1 MASFCAFLANGEYYR
16 ERFEPLYIDVHPWT
30 RINREIPHGLTFSD
44 ASPSYSSF
52 LESRLRNHR
61 AFDSSES
68 LDKPKPWYS
77 ASTVKKVPTENKNLK
92 KVISPFYTIT
102 DDDSQKY
109 KDMVM
114 KSGVPY
120 CQEIKTKRGDKTSDS
135 KDTTVCYKC
144 KNPKNGATYEQCSY
158 HSQPLTDSSNIEEIP
173 VASPGL
179 RNRRS
184 NIDEASS
191 GFKDSGDY
199 GRHSPYRFSEKL
211 FSDVTDEVPPEY
223 KNENE
228 KCEKVEKDSMM
239 CMVCRDT
246 KSNAKYEQCSY
257 VGKPSEKE
265 HAHQAESSSLKD
277 LKTRSE
283 KEDEEDI
290 GKRSSREY
298 SKSDEPDKEYSSYDD
313 KEEPKRSS
321 REEGKETSN
330 TCKKVQKGSK
340 TCTVCKDPKTGGNYE
355 RCSYSYEPDDKVYK
369 YSRSKSFGYPSS
381 SSKDNDKKNYKEDK
395 SQEEESRSEPEDY
408 SKDYTIPESYYEKS
422 QSSPPSFHFKDDE
435 SRSNYGQYGSSRG
448 SESPSDE
455 VGSPSGYEKSKLES
469 QRVAESIEPSHCKE
483 VERDSMTC
491 KVCKDPK
498 TGSNS
503 EQCSYKYQPN
513 DKSYSY
519 SRSKSFGSPTEP
531 QDRSYDESEKKE
543 SKEPYESRDYDSSSE
558 EKANRDSRR
567 EFSASGEP
575 RSGESRDQSASSAPK
590 KSDFYDAFKKK
601 AEIQKVLRE
610 FQKEDRSNCKKL
622 MRGRMTCYQCV
633 DEKGFQKEECAFV
646 TSDEPIE
653 EKPDH
658 RETREHRAEPT
669 KKIPRSIEDGSHD
682 FFVEPE
688 AAASEKAEA
697 RKQSNSERSSE
708 EVEKDSKEAEP
719 YEYVA
724 ETRPVFDKILGFTLP
739 AYMLSTSEHEDE
751 FDKILTSG
759 ST

>member
-1 MASFCAFLANGEYYR
+1 TCLILAILCAILANGEYYN
-16 ERFEPLYIDVHPWT
+16 ERFEPLHTDVYPWT
-30 RINREIPHGLTFSD
+30 RINREIPRELAFSD
-44 ASPSYSSF
+44 PSPSYSSF
-52 LESRLRNHR
+52 LESRLRNQR

-120 CQEIKTKRGDKTSDS
+120 CQEMKTKRGGKSS
-135 KDTTVCYKC
+135 VAKDTTICYKC

-158 HSQPLTDSSNIEEIP
+158 HSHPLTDSSNIDEIP
-173 VASPGL
+173 VARPGTF

-184 NIDEASS
+184 NVDEASS
-191 GFKDSGDY
+191 GSEGSDNY
-199 GRHSPYRFSEKL
+199 GRHDSPYRFSEKI
-211 FSDVTDEVPPEY
+211 FSDATDDVPPEY

-228 KCEKVEKDSMM
+228 KCEKVTKDSMV

-246 KSNAKYEQCSY
+246 RSNAKYEQCSY
-257 VGKPSEKE
+257 VGKPDEKD
-265 HAHQAESSSLKD
+265 HAPDQAEFSSPKD
-277 LKTRSE
+277 SKTRSE
-283 KEDEEDI
+283 NEGEEDI

-298 SKSDEPDKEYSSYDD
+298 SKSDEPVKEYSSYDD
-313 KEEPKRSS
+313 KEEPERSS
-321 REEGKETSN
+321 REEAKESSD

-340 TCTVCKDPKTGGNYE
+340 TCTVCKDPRTRGNYE

-381 SSKDNDKKNYKEDK
+381 SSKDNDKKDYKEDK
-395 SQEEESRSEPEDY
+395 SQEEGSRSEPEDY

-422 QSSPPSFHFKDDE
+422 QSTPPSSYFKDDE

-448 SESPSDE
+448 SKSPSDE
-455 VGSPSGYEKSKLES
+455 DGSSSSYEKSKLES

-483 VERDSMTC
+483 IERDSMTC

-519 SRSKSFGSPTEP
+519 SKSRSFGSPTESE
-531 QDRSYDESEKKE
+531 DRSYDGSEKKE

-558 EKANRDSRR
+558 KKTNRDAQRR
-567 EFSASGEP
+567 EFTASGE
-575 RSGESRDQSASSAPK
+575 SASSAPK
-590 KSDFYDAFKKK
+590 KSDSGFYDAFKKK

-610 FQKEDRSNCKKL
+610 FQTEDRSNCKKL

-653 EKPDH
+653 EKSDH
-658 RETREHRAEPT
+658 RETREPT
-669 KKIPRSIEDGSHD
+669 KKVPRSIEDRSYD

-688 AAASEKAEA
+688 AAASEKTEA
-697 RKQSNSERSSE
+697 REQSNSETSSE
-708 EVEKDSKEAEP
+708 EIEKKSKEVEP

-724 ETRPVFDKILGFTLP
+724 ETRPVFDKVLGFTLP

-751 FDKILTSG
+751 FDKIFTSG